1 MQIMLAP
8 MEGVVDAPMRDFLT
22 QIGGYDRCVTEFI
35 RVVDNTYPD
44 HVFSRFCPEL
54 ATGGR
59 TAAGVPVHIQL
70 LGSNPEAM
78 ASNARQ
84 AAKLGAL
91 GIDINFGCPSK
102 TVNQRDGGS
111 AVLREPARMTRILCA
126 VRDAVPA
133 DTPVSAK
140 IRLGYEH
147 ADDFSAII
155 AAIKRSGIDELCVH
169 ARTKKHGY
177 KPPAYWT
184 RVAEARQQLGIPVI
198 VNGEIWTPAQ
208 ARQARSESTCQDIML
223 GRGAVAYPDL
233 ARHIRAEDA
242 GESYMPMA
250 WPVIADKVYQQALTL
265 HQTMPRYAGM
275 RTKQW
280 LRYLSQRYPEA
291 QATFERV
298 KRHKTFEDM
307 RGSWC
312 EYSA

>member
-1 MQIMLAP
+1 MKIMLAP
-8 MEGVVDAPMRDFLT
+8 MEGVVDAPMRDLLT
-22 QIGGYDRCVTEFI
+22 QIGGYDLCVTEFI
-35 RVVDNTYPD
+35 RVVDNTYPR
-44 HVFSRFCPEL
+44 HVFHRFCPEL

-59 TAAGVPVHIQL
+59 TATGVPVHIQL
-70 LGSNPEAM
+70 LGSNPDAM
-78 ASNARQ
+78 ARNARK

-111 AVLREPARMTRILCA
+111 AVLREPARVAGILRA

-155 AAIKRSGIDELCVH
+155 AAIKSSGIDELCVH

-177 KPPAYWT
+177 KPPAYWS
-184 RVAEARQQLGIPVI
+184 RVAEARQALSIPVI
-198 VNGEIWTPAQ
+198 INGEIWTPADAQQ
-208 ARQARSESTCQDIML
+208 ARRESTCQDIML

-233 ARHIRAEDA
+233 ARHIRAEAA
-242 GESYMPMA
+242 GQPYTPMA
-250 WPVIADKVYQQALTL
+250 WEVIGDKVYQQALSL
-265 HQTMPRYAGM
+265 HQTLPRYAGM

-280 LRYLSQRYPEA
+280 LRYLSEHYPEA
-291 QATFERV
+291 QATFARIKRCKRV
-298 KRHKTFEDM
+298 DEMVD
-307 RGSWC
+307 
-312 EYSA
+312 YL